1 MKEIKIV
8 YLDATFNFQ
17 YYSYYYYTNTNI
29 RNGCYTSQMLVFISA
44 VIIWIILEIEG
55 CI

>member
-17 YYSYYYYTNTNI
+17 YYSYYYCTNNKEPANTNI
-29 RNGCYTSQMLVFISA
+29 RDGCYTSQMLVL
-44 VIIWIILEIEG
+44 V
-55 CI
+55 